1 MDIGEPVHTVLKFD
15 EQPDRTIR
23 FNLSFVGKQNESIQL
38 LRDGQRP
45 QGPKL
50 MLTTA
55 TGSLAYTNTFEF
67 G

>member
-1 MDIGEPVHTVLKFD
+1 M
-15 EQPDRTIR
+15 
-23 FNLSFVGKQNESIQL
+23 

-45 QGPKL
+45 RGPKL

-55 TGSLAYTNTFEF
+55 TGSLCYTNTFEF